1 MKLTLR
7 ESCGDGI
14 GPNGSALANTLHGN
28 AIMATRIMAPPLP
41 LEVTGKL
48 QIRDVESRR
57 IGEDQALVVRGRAQG
72 ELERRD
78 HARALGLALARG
90 LLDRRELHHG
100 AVLEDRDAADL
111 DAARVAWIGAQAR
124 YRPFALDIG
133 IELRNR
139 LAARELLARHFEI
152 GFRGEPMSRA
162 GPGDV
167 AADEV
172 LEIVLRRLE
181 VGRGD
186 GSGAQG
192 PV

>member
-28 AIMATRIMAPPLP
+28 AIMATSIMAALLP
-41 LEVTGKL
+41 LEVTRKL
-48 QIRDVESRR
+48 QSRDVEPRR
-57 IGEDQALVVRGRAQG
+57 IGEDQALVVRWRTQG

-78 HARALGLALARG
+78 HARALGLALAGG
-90 LLDRRELHHG
+90 LLDRRELHHS

-124 YRPFALDIG
+124 YRPFALHIG

-152 GFRGEPMSRA
+152 GFRGEPIGRA
-162 GPGDV
+162 GPGDI
-167 AADEV
+167 AADEG
-172 LEIVLRRLE
+172 LEIALPRRA
-181 VGRGD
+181 VGH
-186 GSGAQG
+186 AA
-192 PV
+192 